1 MNGAQGVSGVTAM
14 VVSLFGF
21 SSWMLD
27 AGDMSAALIVN
38 PRILTTP
45 ANAAGLLSCNG
56 TSPAACSKVG
66 NIVSMPSSSKSAS
79 RLTARVAIESFFR
92 ADFSSVG
99 LDGSYAVSA
108 SLSFLPPIGPLKLLH
123 REGRCTLGFC
133 IAAVGISS
141 SNMRS
146 CRAVPKR
153 KMTMHV
159 RRRPPTPVSVPRN
172 KSGRQTSRSARCQ

>member
-1 MNGAQGVSGVTAM
+1 VNGAQGVSGVTAM

-99 LDGSYAVSA
+99 LDGS
-108 SLSFLPPIGPLKLLH
+108 
-123 REGRCTLGFC
+123 
-133 IAAVGISS
+133 
-141 SNMRS
+141 
-146 CRAVPKR
+146 
-153 KMTMHV
+153 
-159 RRRPPTPVSVPRN
+159 
-172 KSGRQTSRSARCQ
+172 